1 MRRSLLFPL
10 SVLIAISAGC
20 GQGSSERVPAEDGGS
35 PPAASNAAAVAE
47 TAPAEGE
54 VYVVDPASS
63 EVYWKIS
70 KAGLMARF
78 GHNHVISA
86 ETFSGTVT
94 LDPENLS
101 ASRFELEI
109 PVAELVIDDPELR
122 ARFGEDFA
130 SVPSE
135 EDKAG
140 TRRNMLSEQLL
151 KGDEYPYVRVR
162 GSGPESAGV
171 PGMLPVE
178 IEIVGRTVQLELP
191 GEVVLGD
198 GFVEASGEFALE
210 HADLGLT
217 PFSALGGALQVGPTI
232 EFSYRI
238 RAVRQD

>member
-1 MRRSLLFPL
+1 MRRSLLVPL
-10 SVLIAISAGC
+10 SVLLAFSAGC
-20 GQGSSERVPAEDGGS
+20 GQGSSERGSVETATAPTAGGT
-35 PPAASNAAAVAE
+35 AASAAESAAAR
-47 TAPAEGE
+47 GE

-94 LDPENLS
+94 LDPENL
-101 ASRFELEI
+101 AGSRFDLEI
-109 PVAELVIDDPELR
+109 PVGELVIDDPELR

-135 EDKAG
+135 DDKAG

-171 PGMLPVE
+171 PGTLPVE
-178 IEIVGRTVQLELP
+178 IEIVGRTVSLELP
-191 GEVVLGD
+191 GEVALGD
-198 GFVEASGEFALE
+198 GYVEASGEFSLE

-238 RAVRQD
+238 RAVRPD